1 MPSIAT
7 IWGST
12 RAERE
17 LPFPCDGVLPDAP
30 FDLYRAVT
38 VEAPAPVV
46 FRWLCQLRVAPYSYD
61 LLDNGGRR
69 SPRELTPGL
78 DELVVGQRFMIFTL
92 AGFDP
97 GRQITLRILPGRPRR
112 LFGDLAVSYT
122 VVPDGET
129 RCRLVVKLRVDLP
142 GDRLVAR
149 FRRTFLAWGDL
160 VMMRKQLLT
169 LKELA
174 ERDLLVGADRWE
186 RRPDLDDQHAVRSGR

>member
-1 MPSIAT
+1 MSSIET

-12 RAERE
+12 PGERA
-17 LPFPCDGVLPDAP
+17 LPFPCDGVLPDAS

-38 VEAPAPVV
+38 VEAPAHVL

-78 DELVVGQRFMIFTL
+78 DELAIGQRFMIFTL
-92 AGFDP
+92 AEFETGQD
-97 GRQITLRILPGRPRR
+97 ITLRIVPGRPRR

-122 VVPDGET
+122 VVSHGEN

-142 GDRLVAR
+142 GDGLFAR
-149 FRRTFLAWGDL
+149 MRRTFLAWGDL
-160 VMMRKQLLT
+160 VMMRRQLLT

-174 ERDLLVGADRWE
+174 EMSM
-186 RRPDLDDQHAVRSGR
+186 RSLSVVASESTRCTTA